1 MPDYSVARAFLSAYV
16 VYKMRTN
23 LHVVSK
29 AIRILAA
36 ISALLAFSF
45 LCCSALMQ
53 GSPSAAEEILDFHSD
68 IQVQQDASLLVKE
81 TIRVRSAGV
90 QIHHGI
96 YRDFPT
102 RYKNNLGNRFV
113 VNFNVIEVSR
123 DGRPEKFRV
132 EAESNG
138 ERIYFG
144 DENVILQPGEYTYTL
159 AYTVNRE
166 IGFFPDHDEL
176 YWNVTGTGWLFP
188 IAAASA
194 TVTLSDNIPA
204 AHIQMDGFTGPV
216 GSREKAFRSSL
227 EPHNAVKFACT
238 KRLPPGEGLTIVV
251 SWPKGY
257 FQEPGSKARF
267 QYFFEDNRS
276 TFVGVAALVVV
287 LLYYI
292 AVWFHVGRDTTASSI
307 MPIYEPPAG
316 ISPAAMRYLV
326 RMGFDDKTFAVVVID
341 MAVKG
346 FLSIKEKKGI
356 FTLQRS
362 SSSGKS
368 LAPEES
374 AAAASLF
381 RKYRGKNKDQDAV
394 EDVAGNV
401 SIRPNNRVIPNAVIA
416 VKKSLHDAEDKIY
429 FAANQRYMIPGLVL
443 SAAAVIAIVAAETG
457 DRRFVLGFF
466 SAWLTGWSFAVFYLV
481 RNAAHLWKGV
491 RAGGSA
497 AKDLK
502 KQARSATL
510 FALPFALGE
519 FGALYAL
526 TWITSIWIVLI
537 LVALVGINLLFHW
550 LLKAPTRAGRDLL
563 DKVKGFRMFLQAV
576 DADRLNRLM
585 PPDKTP
591 KLFEQYLPYAVAL
604 DCEQAW
610 SQQFAAVL
618 EHAQETTGYSPAWY
632 VGSQAFTANAFAIS
646 LSGSFSSAIAASSS
660 IPGSSSGSGG
670 GGFSGGGGGG
680 GGGGGW

>member
-1 MPDYSVARAFLSAYV
+1 
-16 VYKMRTN
+16 
-23 LHVVSK
+23 
-29 AIRILAA
+29 
-36 ISALLAFSF
+36 
-45 LCCSALMQ
+45 
-53 GSPSAAEEILDFHSD
+53 
-68 IQVQQDASLLVKE
+68 
-81 TIRVRSAGV
+81 
-90 QIHHGI
+90 
-96 YRDFPT
+96 
-102 RYKNNLGNRFV
+102 
-113 VNFNVIEVSR
+113 
-123 DGRPEKFRV
+123 
-132 EAESNG
+132 
-138 ERIYFG
+138 
-144 DENVILQPGEYTYTL
+144 
-159 AYTVNRE
+159 
-166 IGFFPDHDEL
+166 
-176 YWNVTGTGWLFP
+176 
-188 IAAASA
+188 
-194 TVTLSDNIPA
+194 
-204 AHIQMDGFTGPV
+204 
-216 GSREKAFRSSL
+216 
-227 EPHNAVKFACT
+227 
-238 KRLPPGEGLTIVV
+238 
-251 SWPKGY
+251 
-257 FQEPGSKARF
+257 
-267 QYFFEDNRS
+267 
-276 TFVGVAALVVV
+276 
-287 LLYYI
+287 
-292 AVWFHVGRDTTASSI
+292 

-362 SSSGKS
+362 SSSGKP

-401 SIRPNNRVIPNAVIA
+401 SIRPSNRVIPNAVTA

-429 FAANQRYMIPGLVL
+429 FVANQRYMIPGLVL
-443 SAAAVIAIVAAETG
+443 SAAAVIAMVAAETG

-481 RNAAHLWKGV
+481 RNAVHLWKGV

-497 AKDLK
+497 AKSLK
-502 KQARSATL
+502 KDSRSATL
-510 FALPFALGE
+510 FALPFILGE

-563 DKVKGFRMFLQAV
+563 DKIKGFRMFLQAV

-591 KLFEQYLPYAVAL
+591 ELFEKYLPYAVAL
-604 DCEQAW
+604 DSEQAW

-618 EHAQETTGYSPAWY
+618 EHARETTGYSPVWY
-632 VGSQAFTANAFAIS
+632 VGSHAFAANAFVIS
-646 LSGSFSSAIAASSS
+646 LSGSFSDAIAASSS
-660 IPGSSSGSGG
+660 TPGSSSGSGG